1 MFEENL
7 GKLCNLSLAFFSF
20 SFFFSFYFFHC
31 RISFSFF
38 LGEYGFGEFSP
49 DTDTHISF
57 KTVFEDAPNVT
68 LALRGF
74 EAHLDVDSY
83 DVYDRLDIEKFVQ
96 NVNETGF
103 DIIAIDRSEGMV
115 EVKHVYC
122 SWMACQKLDE
132 DVELNGI

>member
-1 MFEENL
+1 MYIRLRKISENYTIYRL
-7 GKLCNLSLAFFSF
+7 LF
-20 SFFFSFYFFHC
+20 FFFSLSYFLFLSC
-31 RISFSFF
+31 

-74 EAHLDVDSY
+74 QAHLDVDSY